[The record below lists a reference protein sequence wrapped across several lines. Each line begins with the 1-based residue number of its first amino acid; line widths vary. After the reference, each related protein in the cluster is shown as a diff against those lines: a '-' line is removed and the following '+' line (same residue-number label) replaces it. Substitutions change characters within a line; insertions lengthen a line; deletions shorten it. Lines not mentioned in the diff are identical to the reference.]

1 MCDNTQTRERHE
13 INARSSAKP
22 DKLRSSNQEEMERW
36 IFFHSAVTTSEM
48 LKTGLMSGR
57 QEDASLFCMNNEQ
70 RGIWQNAAISDS
82 TISGPN
88 AKIYSPYAAQPP
100 WQPD

>member
-13 INARSSAKP
+13 INPRSSAKP
-22 DKLRSSNQEEMERW
+22 DKLRSSNQERNGTVD
-36 IFFHSAVTTSEM
+36 FFHSAVTTSEM
-48 LKTGLMSGR
+48 LKTGSMSGR
-57 QEDASLFCMNNEQ
+57 QQDASLFCMNNEQ